1 MNGCLSFKSRLVCG
15 CEWCAEFEMHA
26 LVPVADY
33 LYLPFAFGQS
43 HCFNDNMNMLM
54 LNA

>member
-33 LYLPFAFGQS
+33 LYLPFGQS
-43 HCFNDNMNMLM
+43 HCFNNMLM
-54 LNA
+54 LDAERMN